1 MMEPMLENWLNQP
14 HAAPWLLIMWVA
26 GVLGSIGHCAGM
38 CGPIVASFGVAQA
51 KHGGRAWPRHLLFQ
65 AGRIS
70 TYAALGALIGFVG
83 GFARLQTV
91 QDMHGCCR
99 PDGQALVAAQAWP
112 WQIYMKLGIGFLM
125 LLLGLFMLFGRRAD
139 ALMEF
144 PLPRFLSKLLGQGLK
159 FGGTPYLLG
168 MMWGFI
174 PCGLV
179 YMMLLKSL
187 DAGSWRMG
195 AAGMAAFGFG
205 NLPLLLGLGLVS
217 TRLGQAWKNRLLRMG
232 GALVAGMG
240 GYILYQ
246 AVMLLRL
253 QFQVGAP

>member
-1 MMEPMLENWLNQP
+1 MLENWLNQP

-51 KHGGRAWPRHLLFQ
+51 KHGGRIWLRHLLFQ
-65 AGRIS
+65 VGRIT
-70 TYAALGALIGFVG
+70 TYAMLGALIGFVG
-83 GFARLQTV
+83 GFARLQTL
-91 QDMHGCCR
+91 QDMHACCR

-125 LLLGLFMLFGRRAD
+125 LLLGLFMLLGRRAD
-139 ALMEF
+139 AFMEF
-144 PLPRFLSKLLGQGLK
+144 PLPRFLSNLLSKGLK

-205 NLPLLLGLGLVS
+205 NLPLLMGLGFMG
-217 TRLGQAWKNRLLRMG
+217 TRLGQSWKNRLLRMG
-232 GALVAGMG
+232 GALVVGMG

-253 QFQVGAP
+253 QFQVGVP